1 MLYLGQQRLKLIKKV
16 RRDNMKAT
24 LDVKGSLGI
33 DAELP
38 NDQQENA
45 GAQKPGYVI
54 KTEVKTMSTFPKT
67 TDTDSLMISFLGIF
81 LVGVTITVKYFWGN
95 KERE

>member
-1 MLYLGQQRLKLIKKV
+1 
-16 RRDNMKAT
+16 MKAT

-38 NDQQENA
+38 NDQQESA

-54 KTEVKTMSTFPKT
+54 KTEVKNDEYLPQNNGHRQFN
-67 TDTDSLMISFLGIF
+67 D
-81 LVGVTITVKYFWGN
+81 
-95 KERE
+95 